1 MTRTR
6 VRVIEEDPVFR
17 DLPSL
22 LFTQDGVPADLV
34 RAGEPRRWSLDAAA
48 DDRTASEA
56 RVRRPALF
64 RRLRTS

>member
-1 MTRTR
+1 
-6 VRVIEEDPVFR
+6 VFR

-34 RAGEPRRWSLDAAA
+34 RAGEPRLWSRGAAA
-48 DDRTASEA
+48 EDRAATEA